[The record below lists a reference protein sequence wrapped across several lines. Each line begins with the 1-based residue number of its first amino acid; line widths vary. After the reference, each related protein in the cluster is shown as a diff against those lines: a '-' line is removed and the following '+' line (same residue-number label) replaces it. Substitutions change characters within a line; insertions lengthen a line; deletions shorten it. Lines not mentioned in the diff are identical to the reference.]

1 MKPRCSLSASAS
13 CCRKLIPAIAAA
25 CAALFFL
32 PSAATAAGRA
42 AKIGIVDV
50 HKMLGKLQSWR
61 ASEARLAALGAEA
74 EKKLEK
80 QAKEIDRIEAELRY
94 FKPGSKD
101 HEKRKAEL
109 AERSGKLARSHE
121 QLRRGLA
128 ERSRAA
134 FDAHRKAITEAVA
147 DYADIHGFDLV
158 VDARSVIYAAA
169 GRDISLKVALEMN
182 KRYKD
187 RTVKEK
193 AEPQEDK

>member
-13 CCRKLIPAIAAA
+13 CCRKLIPAIVAA
-25 CAALFFL
+25 CVALFFCA
-32 PSAATAAGRA
+32 SAATAAERA

-50 HKMLGKLQSWR
+50 HKVLGKLQSWR
-61 ASEARLAALGAEA
+61 DAEARLAALGAEA

-80 QAKEIDRIEAELRY
+80 QAKEMGRIEAELRY

-101 HEKRKAEL
+101 HEKREAEL
-109 AERSGKLARSHE
+109 AERSGKLARSRE

-134 FDAHRKAITEAVA
+134 FEAHRKAITEAVA

-187 RTVKEK
+187 RRAKEK
-193 AEPQEDK
+193 AGPQEDK